1 MDDLNSVQE
10 EVLSFL
16 RALPHTSEEQLQRK
30 FKKLHTELIKIQSKP
45 FQKRAFLYLDII
57 SWLEAKMNHTSVQEV
72 ISAKFAARKP
82 H

>member
-1 MDDLNSVQE
+1 MFYILIGVI
-10 EVLSFL
+10 
-16 RALPHTSEEQLQRK
+16 ALASWIVSNTLQRK
-30 FKKLHTELIKIQSKP
+30 FKKLHTELQKIQNKP